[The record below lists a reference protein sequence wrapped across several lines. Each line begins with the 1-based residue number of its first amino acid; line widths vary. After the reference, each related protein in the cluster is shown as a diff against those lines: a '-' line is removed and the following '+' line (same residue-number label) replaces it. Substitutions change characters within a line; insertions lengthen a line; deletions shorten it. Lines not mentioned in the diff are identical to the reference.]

1 MACGMERGNA
11 NRSSGRAPAITTQ
24 QEKHMNGLETL
35 WGGTVIAVGNQKG
48 GVGKTTT
55 AVHIARGLA
64 NRGHRTV
71 LWDLDPSAGAT
82 KHLGLSPDVYAGT
95 LELLLGEVTPTEAVV
110 SRGET
115 DPWLPDRLD
124 LIPAKRRLE
133 TIDAELAARSRFWN
147 RLDVLGDALQTLRDR
162 YDVIVLDTP
171 PSTVLSPALSAY
183 AHANWFLLAA
193 TPDPL
198 AITGLADA
206 FRDMTAVR
214 SGPNPKLQLLG
225 VVLNA
230 VDIRTR
236 LARELLAY
244 VDQTFAMPQ
253 GNTFRF
259 TPAISRS
266 TVVPTAQK
274 VGRPVPDAFPDHP
287 VAREFG
293 ELAESVETRLVLAQR
308 GLGSLTDEEVDDEL
322 PI

>member
-1 MACGMERGNA
+1 
-11 NRSSGRAPAITTQ
+11 
-24 QEKHMNGLETL
+24 MNGLETL

-64 NRGHRTV
+64 NRGHRTL

-82 KHLGLSPDVYAGT
+82 KHLGLSPDVFPGT
-95 LELLLGEVTPTEAVV
+95 LELLLGEVTAAEAVV
-110 SRGET
+110 ARMDG

-124 LIPAKRRLE
+124 LIPSKRRLE
-133 TIDAELAARSRFWN
+133 TIDSELAGRCRFWN
-147 RLDVLGDALQTLRDR
+147 RLDVLGESLQTLRDR
-162 YDVIVLDTP
+162 YDIIILDTP

-183 AHANWFLLAA
+183 AHSDWFVLAA
-193 TPDPL
+193 MPDPL
-198 AITGLADA
+198 SVTGLADA

-230 VDIRTR
+230 VDMRTR
-236 LARELLAY
+236 LARELTAY
-244 VDQTFAMPQ
+244 IDQTFAMPP

-293 ELAESVETRLVLAQR
+293 ELAEALEARLVLSQR
-308 GLGSLTDEEVDDEL
+308 GLADEL
-322 PI
+322 HTDPELHDEPPI